1 MRQYQVFQC
10 FCPATP
16 ISQSFAYAIVKDF
29 AHFLLILFETFFQ
42 FSALPRWQHDS
53 AKVKYSPP
61 DFSTTTQEVRG
72 IRIMKICSSGY
83 KLLCICLLAVLLS
96 TSRAF
101 ADGAVVDCSGATPG
115 AFTTITAALASLPA
129 AGPNSISVTGTCHEN
144 VVMFGRTDLTIF
156 GNPTA
161 TVVPGNANGHLLSIN
176 ASQRV
181 GIQNLTFDGGRGAI
195 VNDNSRVDLTS
206 ITIQNSLGIGLTS
219 IDSLVHIAD
228 STVKNSTRSGIS
240 IGGGT
245 FYVDSDVTGTTVTN
259 NGRIGIAVATGHL
272 ILNGGDGVTPG
283 TENVISNNGSVGVS
297 VANSAEAD
305 ISGDNRIIGN
315 QGVFGLEVIHTS
327 TVIMS
332 DGTISSNAGIG
343 VHCGETSHCE
353 WAGVTKIDSNGKG
366 GIEITDHSDGYL
378 DGGIDVSG
386 NTGAGILIDLSSLL
400 NSLGINNNTDDGIV
414 LNTMSVLKFAA
425 NDTITG
431 NGKLALECNNNSMV
445 SGDVSTYKPK
455 KCGAAFQA
463 SPIN

>member
-1 MRQYQVFQC
+1 
-10 FCPATP
+10 
-16 ISQSFAYAIVKDF
+16 
-29 AHFLLILFETFFQ
+29 
-42 FSALPRWQHDS
+42 
-53 AKVKYSPP
+53 
-61 DFSTTTQEVRG
+61 
-72 IRIMKICSSGY
+72 MKICSSGS
-83 KLLCICLLAVLLS
+83 KVLFTCLLAVLLPS
-96 TSRAF
+96 SRAF
-101 ADGAVVDCSGATPG
+101 AAGAVVDCSGATPG

-144 VVMFGRTDLTIF
+144 VVMFGRTDLIIF

-161 TVVPGNANGHLLSIN
+161 TVVPGNANGHLLAISG
-176 ASQRV
+176 SQRI
-181 GIQNLTFDGGRGAI
+181 GIQNITFDGGRGAI

-228 STVKNSTRSGIS
+228 STVKGSTRSGIS
-240 IGGGT
+240 VGGGT
-245 FYVDSDVTGTTVTN
+245 FYVDSDITGTTVTN
-259 NGRIGIAVATGHL
+259 NGRTGISVLTGHL

-283 TENVISNNGSVGVS
+283 TENVISNNTGVGVA

-315 QGVFGLEVIHTS
+315 QGPFALEVIHTS

-353 WAGVTKIDSNGKG
+353 WAGAAKIDSNGKG
-366 GIEITDHSDGYL
+366 GIEITDHSDAYL
-378 DGGIDVSG
+378 DGGIDISG
-386 NTGAGILIDLSSLL
+386 NTGVGVLVDLSSLL
-400 NSLGINNNTDDGIV
+400 NSLGGNTINNNTDDGIV

-431 NGKLALECNNNSMV
+431 NGNLALECNNNSMV
-445 SGDVSTYKPK
+445 SGDISTYKPK

>member
-1 MRQYQVFQC
+1 
-10 FCPATP
+10 
-16 ISQSFAYAIVKDF
+16 
-29 AHFLLILFETFFQ
+29 
-42 FSALPRWQHDS
+42 
-53 AKVKYSPP
+53 
-61 DFSTTTQEVRG
+61 
-72 IRIMKICSSGY
+72 MKICCSGY
-83 KLLCICLLAVLLS
+83 KILFICLLAAVLPSSL
-96 TSRAF
+96 AF
-101 ADGAVVDCSGATPG
+101 AAGATVDCTGATPG
-115 AFTTITAALASLPA
+115 AFTSITAALASLPA

-161 TVVPGNANGHLLSIN
+161 TVVPGNANGHLLVID

-181 GIQNLTFDGGRGAI
+181 GMQNITFDGGRGALI
-195 VNDNSRVDLTS
+195 NENSRVDLTS

-228 STVKNSTRSGIS
+228 STVKGSTRSGIS
-240 IGGGT
+240 VGGGT

-259 NGRIGIAVATGHL
+259 NGRIGISVLTGHL
-272 ILNGGDGVTPG
+272 ILTGGDGVTPG
-283 TENVISNNGSVGVS
+283 TQNVISNNGSVGVS
-297 VANSAEAD
+297 IANSAEAD

-315 QGVFGLEVIHTS
+315 QGPFGLEVIHTS

-332 DGTISSNAGIG
+332 DGTISSNAGGG

-353 WAGVTKIDSNGKG
+353 WAGATTIDSNGKG

-386 NTGAGILIDLSSLL
+386 NTGVGVLVDLSSLL
-400 NSLGINNNTDDGIV
+400 NSLGGNTINNNTDDGIV

-445 SGDVSTYKPK
+445 SGDISTYKPK

>member
-1 MRQYQVFQC
+1 
-10 FCPATP
+10 
-16 ISQSFAYAIVKDF
+16 
-29 AHFLLILFETFFQ
+29 
-42 FSALPRWQHDS
+42 
-53 AKVKYSPP
+53 
-61 DFSTTTQEVRG
+61 
-72 IRIMKICSSGY
+72 MKICSSGP
-83 KLLCICLLAVLLS
+83 KFLFICLLVLLLPS
-96 TSRAF
+96 GLAF
-101 ADGAVVDCSGATPG
+101 AADAVVDCTGATPG
-115 AFTTITAALASLPA
+115 AFTTITAALASMPA

-161 TVVPGNANGHLLSIN
+161 TVVPGNANGHLLAIA

-181 GIQNLTFDGGRGAI
+181 GIQNITFDGGRGAI
-195 VNDNSRVDLTS
+195 VNDNSRVDLTN

-228 STVKNSTRSGIS
+228 STIKSSTRSGIS

-259 NGRIGIAVATGHL
+259 NGRIGIAVLTGHL

-283 TENVISNNGSVGVS
+283 TENVISNNGTSGVE

-305 ISGDNRIIGN
+305 INGDNRIIGN
-315 QGVFGLEVIHTS
+315 QGSFGLVVIHTS
-327 TVIMS
+327 TVLMS

-353 WAGVTKIDSNGKG
+353 WSGATKIDSNGKG

-386 NTGAGILIDLSSLL
+386 NTGTGVLVDLSSLL
-400 NSLGINNNTDDGIV
+400 NSLGGNTINNNTDDGIV
-414 LNTMSVLKFAA
+414 LNTLSVLKFAA

-431 NGKLALECNNNSMV
+431 NGKLALECNNGSLV
-445 SGDVSTYKPK
+445 SGDVTTYKPR
-455 KCGAAFQA
+455 KCGPAFQA
-463 SPIN
+463 NPIN

>member
-1 MRQYQVFQC
+1 MR
-10 FCPATP
+10 
-16 ISQSFAYAIVKDF
+16 
-29 AHFLLILFETFFQ
+29 
-42 FSALPRWQHDS
+42 
-53 AKVKYSPP
+53 
-61 DFSTTTQEVRG
+61 
-72 IRIMKICSSGY
+72 ICSSG
-83 KLLCICLLAVLLS
+83 KVLFICLLAALLPS
-96 TSRAF
+96 SLAF
-101 ADGAVVDCSGATPG
+101 AAGATVDCSGATPG

-144 VVMFGRTDLTIF
+144 VVMSGRTDLTIF

-161 TVVPGNANGHLLSIN
+161 TVVPGNANGHLLAIF

-181 GIQNLTFDGGRGAI
+181 GIQNITFDGGRGALI
-195 VNDNSRVDLTS
+195 NDNSRVDFTS
-206 ITIQNSLGIGLTS
+206 VTIQNSLGIGLTS

-228 STVKNSTRSGIS
+228 STVKASTRSGIS
-240 IGGGT
+240 VGGGT

-259 NGRIGIAVATGHL
+259 NGRTGISVLTGHL
-272 ILNGGDGVTPG
+272 ILNGGDEVTPG
-283 TENVISNNGSVGVS
+283 TENVISNNTGVGVA

-315 QGVFGLEVIHTS
+315 QGAFGLEVIHTS

-332 DGTISSNAGIG
+332 DGLIQSNAGIG

-353 WAGVTKIDSNGKG
+353 WAGVTKIDNNLKG
-366 GIEITDHSDGYL
+366 GIEITDHSDAYL
-378 DGGIDVSG
+378 DGGIDISG
-386 NTGAGILIDLSSLL
+386 NTGTGVLVDLSSLL
-400 NSLGINNNTDDGIV
+400 NSLGGNTINNNTDDGIV

-445 SGDVSTYKPK
+445 SGDISTYKPK

-463 SPIN
+463 NPIN

>member
-1 MRQYQVFQC
+1 M
-10 FCPATP
+10 T
-16 ISQSFAYAIVKDF
+16 
-29 AHFLLILFETFFQ
+29 
-42 FSALPRWQHDS
+42 
-53 AKVKYSPP
+53 
-61 DFSTTTQEVRG
+61 
-72 IRIMKICSSGY
+72 ICSSVS
-83 KLLCICLLAVLLS
+83 KVLFICLLLVLLPS
-96 TSRAF
+96 SLAF
-101 ADGAVVDCSGATPG
+101 AAGATVDCTGATPG

-161 TVVPGNANGHLLSIN
+161 TVVPGNANGHLLAIA

-181 GIQNLTFDGGRGAI
+181 GIQNITFDGGRGAI
-195 VNDNSRVDLTS
+195 VNDNSRVDFTS
-206 ITIQNSLGIGLTS
+206 VTIQNSLGIGLTS

-228 STVKNSTRSGIS
+228 STIKTSTRSGIS
-240 IGGGT
+240 VGGGT

-259 NGRIGIAVATGHL
+259 NGRTGVSVLTGHL

-283 TENVISNNGSVGVS
+283 TENVFSNNGGVGVAI
-297 VANSAEAD
+297 ANSAEAD

-315 QGVFGLEVIHTS
+315 QGPFWLEVIHTS

-332 DGTISSNAGIG
+332 DGTISSNAGGG

-353 WAGVTKIDSNGKG
+353 WAGATKIDSNGKG

-386 NTGAGILIDLSSLL
+386 NTGVGVLVDLSSLL
-400 NSLGINNNTDDGIV
+400 NSLGGNTINNNTDDGIV

-431 NGKLALECNNNSMV
+431 NGNLALECNNNSMV
-445 SGDVSTYKPK
+445 SGDISTYKPK

>member
-1 MRQYQVFQC
+1 M
-10 FCPATP
+10 T
-16 ISQSFAYAIVKDF
+16 S
-29 AHFLLILFETFFQ
+29 
-42 FSALPRWQHDS
+42 
-53 AKVKYSPP
+53 
-61 DFSTTTQEVRG
+61 
-72 IRIMKICSSGY
+72 SSGY
-83 KLLCICLLAVLLS
+83 KLLFSCLLLLVS
-96 TSRAF
+96 NLAF
-101 ADGAVVDCSGATPG
+101 ADSAVVDCSGATPG
-115 AFTTITAALASLPA
+115 AFTSIHAALASLPA
-129 AGPNSISVTGTCHEN
+129 TGPNSISVTGTCHEN

-161 TVVPGNANGHLLSIN
+161 TVVPGNANGHLLAISG
-176 ASQRV
+176 SQRI
-181 GIQNLTFDGGRGAI
+181 GIQNITFDGGRGALI
-195 VNDNSRVDLTS
+195 NDNSRVDLTS

-228 STVKNSTRSGIS
+228 STVKGSTRSGIS
-240 IGGGT
+240 VGGGT
-245 FYVDSDVTGTTVTN
+245 FYVDSDVTGTTITN
-259 NGRIGIAVATGHL
+259 NGRIGIAVSTGHL

-305 ISGDNRIIGN
+305 ISSDNRIIGN
-315 QGVFGLEVIHTS
+315 QGPFGLEVIHTS

-332 DGTISSNAGIG
+332 DGTISSNAGVG

-353 WAGVTKIDSNGKG
+353 WFGATKIDSNGKG

-386 NTGAGILIDLSSLL
+386 NTGAGVLVDLSSLL
-400 NSLGINNNTDDGIV
+400 NSLGGNTITNNTDDGIV

-445 SGDVSTYKPK
+445 SGDISTYKPK

-463 SPIN
+463 SPID

>member
-1 MRQYQVFQC
+1 
-10 FCPATP
+10 
-16 ISQSFAYAIVKDF
+16 
-29 AHFLLILFETFFQ
+29 
-42 FSALPRWQHDS
+42 
-53 AKVKYSPP
+53 
-61 DFSTTTQEVRG
+61 
-72 IRIMKICSSGY
+72 MKICCSGY
-83 KLLCICLLAVLLS
+83 KILFICLLAAVLPSSL
-96 TSRAF
+96 AF
-101 ADGAVVDCSGATPG
+101 AAGATVDCTGATPG
-115 AFTTITAALASLPA
+115 AFTSITAALASLPA

-144 VVMFGRTDLTIF
+144 VVMFGRADLTIF

-161 TVVPGNANGHLLSIN
+161 TVVPGNANGHLLVID

-181 GIQNLTFDGGRGAI
+181 GMQNITFDGGRGALI
-195 VNDNSRVDLTS
+195 NENSRVDLTS

-228 STVKNSTRSGIS
+228 STVKGSTRSGIS
-240 IGGGT
+240 VGGGT

-259 NGRIGIAVATGHL
+259 NGRIGISVLTGHL
-272 ILNGGDGVTPG
+272 ILTGGDGVTPG
-283 TENVISNNGSVGVS
+283 TQNVISNNGSVGVS
-297 VANSAEAD
+297 IANSAEAD

-315 QGVFGLEVIHTS
+315 QGPFGLEVIHTS

-332 DGTISSNAGIG
+332 DGTISSNAGGG

-353 WAGVTKIDSNGKG
+353 WAGATTIDSNGKG

-386 NTGAGILIDLSSLL
+386 NTGVGVLVDLSSLL
-400 NSLGINNNTDDGIV
+400 NSLGGNTINNNTDDGIV

-445 SGDVSTYKPK
+445 SGDISTYKPK